1 MKTRYINWF
10 FVAALAMMGCFMTAC
25 EDQPDKYEIADG
37 VPTLKY
43 VRSPLPEEAD
53 SLLVGAYLGN
63 TVCLVGDNLRSIY
76 ELYFN
81 DQKATLNTSYMTDH
95 TVLVDIPKNI
105 PEEVTNKIYM
115 ITKSGEKVDF
125 DFSVMVPAPVV
136 SSMSCEYAP
145 AGSEAVLYGDY
156 FVDDPNVPLTISM
169 PGDITVEGEQ
179 ITSITK
185 TAVKFIV
192 PEGAV
197 QGNIRVK
204 SIYGTGQSVFQY
216 KDTRNILFDWDGK
229 YEGALA
235 AGNSWNGDNEKK
247 GQILASVPSVDEK
260 YMVMG
265 PATLSG
271 GQWQTP
277 GEYLMMYWPD
287 PNATEGCVPLYNL
300 PQFKKMLEDYKIE
313 ELALKFEVY
322 VPTSNP
328 WMAEGMQIR
337 FTSLDEVSMSNQTQD
352 YIWNDDESHEEG
364 KAPRGVWVPW
374 EETGSYDTNNQW
386 VTVTLKMLEFNKLV
400 SGLASDTEFTQ
411 DRFAGLSIF
420 LRGGG
425 VDGKECEPIIC
436 IDNIRVV
443 PVEYYLK
450 T

>member
-10 FVAALAMMGCFMTAC
+10 FVAALAMMGCLMTAC

-95 TVLVDIPKNI
+95 TILVDIPKNI

-115 ITKSGEKVDF
+115 VTKSGAKVDF
-125 DFSVMVPAPVV
+125 DFNVMVPAPVV

-192 PEGAV
+192 PEGAM

-204 SIYGTGQSVFQY
+204 SIYGTGQSIFQY
-216 KDTRNILFDWDGK
+216 KDTRNILFDWDGN

-247 GQILASVPSVDEK
+247 GQILASVPSVDNN
-260 YMVMG
+260 YMVLG
-265 PATLSG
+265 TTLLSG
-271 GQWQTP
+271 GQWDTP
-277 GEYLMMYWPD
+277 PEYTMMYWPD
-287 PNATEGCVPLYNL
+287 LNATEGCVPLYDL
-300 PQFKKMLEDYKIE
+300 PQFKEMLEDYTIE

-328 WMAEGMQIR
+328 WMAEGMQIM
-337 FTSLDEVSMSNQTQD
+337 FTSLDEASIQKHNND
-352 YIWNDDESHEEG
+352 YFYQAET
-364 KAPRGVWVPW
+364 PRGVWVPW
-374 EETGSYDTNNQW
+374 EETGSYDTGDQW
-386 VTVTLKMLEFNKLV
+386 VTVTLKMSEFNKQLSGVV
-400 SGLASDTEFTQ
+400 SETELTKEKL
-411 DRFAGLSIF
+411 AGLSIF

-436 IDNIRVV
+436 MDNIRVV
-443 PVEYYLK
+443 PVE
-450 T
+450 

>member
-10 FVAALAMMGCFMTAC
+10 FVAALAVMGCLMTAC

-95 TVLVDIPKNI
+95 TILVDIPKNI

-115 ITKSGEKVDF
+115 VTKSGAKVDF
-125 DFSVMVPAPVV
+125 DFNVMVPAPVV

-185 TAVKFIV
+185 TAIKFIV

-216 KDTRNILFDWDGK
+216 KDTRNILFDWDGN

-247 GQILASVPSVDEK
+247 GQILASVPSVDGK

-386 VTVTLKMLEFNKLV
+386 VTVTLKMSEFNKLV

-443 PVEYYLK
+443 PVE
-450 T
+450 

>member
-185 TAVKFIV
+185 TAVKFIIV

-386 VTVTLKMLEFNKLV
+386 VTVTLKMSEFNKLV

-443 PVEYYLK
+443 PVE
-450 T
+450 

>member
-10 FVAALAMMGCFMTAC
+10 FVAALAVMGCLMTAC

-115 ITKSGEKVDF
+115 VTKSGAKVDF
-125 DFSVMVPAPVV
+125 DFNVMVPAPVV

-192 PEGAV
+192 PVGAM

-216 KDTRNILFDWDGK
+216 KDTRNILFDWDGN

-247 GQILASVPSVDEK
+247 GQILASVPSVDGK

-287 PNATEGCVPLYNL
+287 PNATEGCVPLYDL
-300 PQFKKMLEDYKIE
+300 PQFKKMLEEY
-313 ELALKFEVY
+313 ELEDLAVKFEAY
-322 VPTSNP
+322 VPASNP
-328 WMAEGMQIR
+328 WMAEGMQIQ
-337 FTSLDEVSMSNQTQD
+337 FTSLDEVSMENQNHD
-352 YIWNDDESHEEG
+352 YVYGEG
-364 KAPRGVWVPW
+364 KEPRGVWVPW
-374 EETGSYDTNNQW
+374 EETGSYDTGNQW
-386 VTVTLKMLEFNKLV
+386 VTVTLKMSEFNKQV
-400 SGLASDTEFTQ
+400 SGVVSESEFTEENL
-411 DRFAGLSIF
+411 AGLSIF

-436 IDNIRVV
+436 MDNIRVV
-443 PVEYYLK
+443 PVE
-450 T
+450 

>member
-10 FVAALAMMGCFMTAC
+10 FVAALAMMGCLMTAC

-95 TVLVDIPKNI
+95 TILVDIPKNI

-115 ITKSGEKVDF
+115 ITKSGAKVDF

-216 KDTRNILFDWDGK
+216 KDTRNILFDWDGN

-235 AGNSWNGDNEKK
+235 AGNSWSGDDEKK
-247 GQILASVPSVDEK
+247 GQTISSVPPIDGNYLVL
-260 YMVMG
+260 G
-265 PATLSG
+265 PSTLLG
-271 GQWQTP
+271 GQWETP
-277 GEYLMMYWPD
+277 NAYVMMYWPYQH
-287 PNATEGCVPLYNL
+287 ATQGCVPLYDL
-300 PQFKKMLEDYKIE
+300 SQFKKMLEEY
-313 ELALKFEVY
+313 ELEDLAVKFEAY
-322 VPTSNP
+322 VPASNP
-328 WMAEGMQIR
+328 WMAEGMQIQ
-337 FTSLDEVSMSNQTQD
+337 FTSLDEVSMENQNND
-352 YIWNDDESHEEG
+352 YVYGEG
-364 KAPRGVWVPW
+364 KEPRGVWLPW
-374 EETGSYDTNNQW
+374 EETGSYDTGNQW
-386 VTVTLKMLEFNKLV
+386 VTVTLKMSEFNKQV
-400 SGLASDTEFTQ
+400 SGVVSESEFTEENL
-411 DRFAGLSIF
+411 AGLSIF

-436 IDNIRVV
+436 MDNIRVV
-443 PVEYYLK
+443 PVE
-450 T
+450 

>member
-10 FVAALAMMGCFMTAC
+10 FVAALAMMGCLMTAC

-95 TVLVDIPKNI
+95 TILVDIPKNI

-115 ITKSGEKVDF
+115 VTKSGAKVDF
-125 DFSVMVPAPVV
+125 DFNVMVPAPVV

-192 PEGAV
+192 PEGAM

-216 KDTRNILFDWDGK
+216 KDTRNILFDWDGN

-247 GQILASVPSVDEK
+247 GQILASVPSVDGK

-386 VTVTLKMLEFNKLV
+386 VTVTLKMSEFNKLV

-443 PVEYYLK
+443 PVE
-450 T
+450 

>member
-156 FVDDPNVPLTISM
+156 FVDDPNVPLTVSM

-247 GQILASVPSVDEK
+247 GQILASVPSVDGK

-287 PNATEGCVPLYNL
+287 PNVTEGCVPLYNL

-386 VTVTLKMLEFNKLV
+386 VTVTLKMSEFNKLV

-443 PVEYYLK
+443 PVE
-450 T
+450 

>member
-10 FVAALAMMGCFMTAC
+10 FVAALAMMGCLMTAC

-95 TVLVDIPKNI
+95 TILVDIPKNI

-115 ITKSGEKVDF
+115 VTKSGAKVDF
-125 DFSVMVPAPVV
+125 DFNVMVPAPVV

-185 TAVKFIV
+185 TAIKFIV
-192 PEGAV
+192 PVGAM

-235 AGNSWNGDNEKK
+235 AGNSWEGDNEKK
-247 GQILASVPSVDEK
+247 GQILPSVPSVDNN
-260 YMVMG
+260 YMVLG
-265 PATLSG
+265 TTFLSG
-271 GQWQTP
+271 GQWDTP
-277 GEYLMMYWPD
+277 KEYIMMYWPD
-287 PNATEGCVPLYNL
+287 LNATEGCVPLYDL
-300 PQFKKMLEDYKIE
+300 PQFKKMLEDYTIE

-328 WMAEGMQIR
+328 WMAEGMQIM
-337 FTSLDEVSMSNQTQD
+337 FTSLDEASIQKHNNDYFYQT
-352 YIWNDDESHEEG
+352 ET
-364 KAPRGVWVPW
+364 PRGVWVPW
-374 EETGSYDTNNQW
+374 EETGSYDTGNQW
-386 VTVTLKMLEFNKLV
+386 VTVTLKMSEFNKQISGVV
-400 SGLASDTEFTQ
+400 SETELTKEKL
-411 DRFAGLSIF
+411 AGLSIF

-443 PVEYYLK
+443 PVE
-450 T
+450 

>member
-10 FVAALAMMGCFMTAC
+10 FVAALAVMGCLMTAC

-95 TVLVDIPKNI
+95 TILVDIPKNI

-115 ITKSGEKVDF
+115 VTKSGAKVDF

-185 TAVKFIV
+185 TAIKFIV

-197 QGNIRVK
+197 SGNIRVK

-247 GQILASVPSVDEK
+247 GQILASVPSVDGK

-386 VTVTLKMLEFNKLV
+386 VTVTLKMSEFNKLV

-436 IDNIRVV
+436 MDNIRVV
-443 PVEYYLK
+443 PVE
-450 T
+450 

>member
-10 FVAALAMMGCFMTAC
+10 FVAALAMMGCLMTAC

-95 TVLVDIPKNI
+95 TILVDIPKNI

-115 ITKSGEKVDF
+115 ITKSGAKVGF
-125 DFSVMVPAPVV
+125 DFNVMVPAPVV

-156 FVDDPNVPLTISM
+156 FVDDPNIPLTISM

-192 PEGAV
+192 PVGAM

-247 GQILASVPSVDEK
+247 GQILPSVPSVDGK

-386 VTVTLKMLEFNKLV
+386 VTVTLKMSEFNKLV

-425 VDGKECEPIIC
+425 VDGEECEPIIC

-443 PVEYYLK
+443 PVE
-450 T
+450 

>member
-10 FVAALAMMGCFMTAC
+10 FVAALAMMGCLMTAC

-115 ITKSGEKVDF
+115 ITKSGAKVDF

-386 VTVTLKMLEFNKLV
+386 VTVTLKMSEFNKLV

-443 PVEYYLK
+443 PVE
-450 T
+450 

>member
-10 FVAALAMMGCFMTAC
+10 FVAALAMMGCLMTAC

-37 VPTLKY
+37 VPTLRY

-95 TVLVDIPKNI
+95 TILVDIPKNI

-115 ITKSGEKVDF
+115 VTKSGAKVDF
-125 DFSVMVPAPVV
+125 DFNVMVPAPVV

-247 GQILASVPSVDEK
+247 GQILPSVPSVDNN
-260 YMVMG
+260 YMVLG
-265 PATLSG
+265 TTFLSG
-271 GQWQTP
+271 GQWDTP
-277 GEYLMMYWPD
+277 PEYTMMYWPD
-287 PNATEGCVPLYNL
+287 LNATEGCVPLYDL
-300 PQFKKMLEDYKIE
+300 PQFKKMLEDYTIE

-328 WMAEGMQIR
+328 WMAEGMQIM
-337 FTSLDEVSMSNQTQD
+337 FTSLDEASIQKHNNDYFYQT
-352 YIWNDDESHEEG
+352 ET
-364 KAPRGVWVPW
+364 PRGVWIPW
-374 EETGSYDTNNQW
+374 EETGSYDTGNQW
-386 VTVTLKMLEFNKLV
+386 VTVTLKMSEFNKQISGVV
-400 SGLASDTEFTQ
+400 SETELTKEKL
-411 DRFAGLSIF
+411 AGLSIF

-443 PVEYYLK
+443 PVE
-450 T
+450 

>member
-10 FVAALAMMGCFMTAC
+10 FVAALAMMGCLMTAC

-95 TVLVDIPKNI
+95 TILVDIPKNI

-115 ITKSGEKVDF
+115 VTKSGAKVDF
-125 DFSVMVPAPVV
+125 DFNVMVPAPVV

-185 TAVKFIV
+185 TAIKFIV

-235 AGNSWNGDNEKK
+235 AGNSWSGDDEKK
-247 GQILASVPSVDEK
+247 GQTISSVPPIDGNYLVL
-260 YMVMG
+260 G
-265 PATLSG
+265 PSTLLG
-271 GQWQTP
+271 GQWETP
-277 GEYLMMYWPD
+277 NAYVMMYWPD
-287 PNATEGCVPLYNL
+287 QHATQGCVPLYDL
-300 PQFKKMLEDYKIE
+300 PQFKKMLEEY
-313 ELALKFEVY
+313 ELEDLAVKFEVY

-328 WMAEGMQIR
+328 WMAEGMQIQ
-337 FTSLDEVSMSNQTQD
+337 FTSLDEVSMENQNND
-352 YIWNDDESHEEG
+352 YVYGEG
-364 KAPRGVWVPW
+364 KEPRGVWVPW
-374 EETGSYDTNNQW
+374 EETGSYDTGNQW
-386 VTVTLKMLEFNKLV
+386 VTVTLKMSEFSKQV
-400 SGLASDTEFTQ
+400 SGVVSETEFTKEKL
-411 DRFAGLSIF
+411 AGLSIF

-436 IDNIRVV
+436 MDNIRVV
-443 PVEYYLK
+443 PVE
-450 T
+450 

>member
-10 FVAALAMMGCFMTAC
+10 FVAALAVMGCLMTAC

-95 TVLVDIPKNI
+95 TILVDIPKNI

-115 ITKSGEKVDF
+115 VTKSGAKVDF

-185 TAVKFIV
+185 TAIKFIV

-247 GQILASVPSVDEK
+247 GQILASVPSVDGK

-364 KAPRGVWVPW
+364 KASRGVWVPW

-386 VTVTLKMLEFNKLV
+386 VTVTLKMSEFNKLV
-400 SGLASDTEFTQ
+400 SGLVSDTELTQ

-436 IDNIRVV
+436 MDNIRVV
-443 PVEYYLK
+443 PVE
-450 T
+450 

>member
-10 FVAALAMMGCFMTAC
+10 FVAALAMMGCLMTAC

-95 TVLVDIPKNI
+95 TILVDIPKNI

-115 ITKSGEKVDF
+115 VTKSGAKVDF

-185 TAVKFIV
+185 TAIKFIV

-247 GQILASVPSVDEK
+247 GQILASVPSVDGK

-386 VTVTLKMLEFNKLV
+386 VTVTLKMSEFNKLV

-436 IDNIRVV
+436 MDNIRVV
-443 PVEYYLK
+443 PVE
-450 T
+450 

>member
-10 FVAALAMMGCFMTAC
+10 FVAALAMMGCLMTAC

-115 ITKSGEKVDF
+115 ITKSGAKVDF

-229 YEGALA
+229 YEGALP

-247 GQILASVPSVDEK
+247 GQILTSVPPVDGK

-386 VTVTLKMLEFNKLV
+386 VTVTLKMSEFNKLV

-443 PVEYYLK
+443 PVE
-450 T
+450 

>member
-37 VPTLKY
+37 VPALKY

-95 TVLVDIPKNI
+95 TILVDIPKNI

-115 ITKSGEKVDF
+115 VTKSGAKVDF
-125 DFSVMVPAPVV
+125 DFNVMVPAPVV

-156 FVDDPNVPLTISM
+156 FVDDPNIPLTISM

-192 PEGAV
+192 PVGAM

-216 KDTRNILFDWDGK
+216 KDTRNILFDWDGN

-235 AGNSWNGDNEKK
+235 AGNSWSGDNEKK
-247 GQILASVPSVDEK
+247 GQILPSVPSVDGK

-322 VPTSNP
+322 VPASNP
-328 WMAEGMQIR
+328 WMAEGMQIQ
-337 FTSLDEVSMSNQTQD
+337 FTSLDEVSMENQNND
-352 YIWNDDESHEEG
+352 YVYGEG
-364 KAPRGVWVPW
+364 KEPRGVWVPW
-374 EETGSYDTNNQW
+374 EETGSYDTGNQW
-386 VTVTLKMLEFNKLV
+386 VTVTLKMSEFNKQV
-400 SGLASDTEFTQ
+400 SGIVSESEFTEENL
-411 DRFAGLSIF
+411 AGLSIF

-443 PVEYYLK
+443 PVE
-450 T
+450 

>member
-10 FVAALAMMGCFMTAC
+10 FVAALTMMGCFMTAC

-247 GQILASVPSVDEK
+247 GQILASVPPVDEK

-322 VPTSNP
+322 IPTSNP

-386 VTVTLKMLEFNKLV
+386 VTVTLKMSEFNKLV

-443 PVEYYLK
+443 PVE
-450 T
+450 

>member
-247 GQILASVPSVDEK
+247 GQILASVPPVDGK

-287 PNATEGCVPLYNL
+287 PNATEGCAPLYNL

-386 VTVTLKMLEFNKLV
+386 VTVTLKMSEFNKLV

-443 PVEYYLK
+443 PVE
-450 T
+450 

>member
-235 AGNSWNGDNEKK
+235 AGNSWNADNEKK
-247 GQILASVPSVDEK
+247 GQILASVPSVDGK

-386 VTVTLKMLEFNKLV
+386 VTVTLKMSEFNKLV

-443 PVEYYLK
+443 PVE
-450 T
+450 